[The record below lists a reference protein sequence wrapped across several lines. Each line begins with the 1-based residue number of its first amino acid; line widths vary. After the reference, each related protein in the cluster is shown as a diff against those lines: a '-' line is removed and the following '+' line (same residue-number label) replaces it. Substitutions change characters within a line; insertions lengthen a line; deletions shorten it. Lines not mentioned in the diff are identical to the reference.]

1 MSDKLIFRPVDPRTV
16 LLEND
21 SYLEDRDTNGD
32 IIRLYKQ
39 NSNIE
44 IKTGT
49 VVKQIR
55 NSYKV
60 NVITRGSA
68 GNRIPCYYLK
78 CALQNTSSV
87 FLVPLL
93 GFKKSQLFWESNFVN
108 AFMGTPEKDICIAL
122 LYRFSGAQKFV
133 KFEAWIKSQPEFH
146 QALDVDKHHVLYV
159 FNVPSVG
166 KNAYTMIRAG
176 RYSELDD
183 IWKLLI
189 LSFHGFDRDGRTGQI
204 LYKDE
209 RLKKELELKF
219 DIEIGDAELH
229 SIPDSKYEIFN
240 SDYYSTND
248 TTSKRKV
255 GSNTQEGS
263 VGTTASPS

>member
-1 MSDKLIFRPVDPRTV
+1 MSDKIVFRPVDPRTV
-16 LLEND
+16 RLEND

-44 IKTGT
+44 ISIGN

-60 NVITRGSA
+60 NIITRGSA
-68 GNRIPCYYLK
+68 GNTIACYYLK

-93 GFKKSQLFWESNFVN
+93 GFKKSQLFWGSNFVN
-108 AFMGTPEKDICIAL
+108 AFMSTPDIDHCIAL
-122 LYRFSGAQKFV
+122 LYRFSGSQDFV
-133 KFEAWIKSQPEFH
+133 KFEAWIKSQPAFH
-146 QALDVDKHHVLYV
+146 QAIDVDKHHVLYV
-159 FNVPSVG
+159 FNIPSVG
-166 KNAYTMIRAG
+166 KNTYELLRAG
-176 RYSELDD
+176 RYSEIDD

-189 LSFHGFDRDGRTGQI
+189 LSFHGFDRDGKTGQI

-219 DIEIGDAELH
+219 DIEIEDAELH
-229 SIPDSKYEIFN
+229 SIPDMKYECFDPI
-240 SDYYSTND
+240 YYSTND
-248 TTSKRKV
+248 RTSKTTTSH
-255 GSNTQEGS
+255 NTQEGLM
-263 VGTTASPS
+263 GTTSPST